1 MPQQTALSRV
11 DGAKAPGAA
20 TVLIRVPA
28 DRDYLVLIR
37 SAAAHL
43 GARVGCSVSEITDL
57 RLAVDEA
64 CTLLLAHRQPLDAPW
79 GEELECRIIV
89 LDDALAVTVAAPAGD
104 MPEPEPDSFG
114 WTILS
119 ALVDTLSWG
128 VEDGVAHVELIKRR
142 AAGRS

>member
-11 DGAKAPGAA
+11 DGAAAPGAA
-20 TVLIRVPA
+20 TVLIKVPA

-64 CTLLLAHRQPLDAPW
+64 CTLLLAHRAPLDVPW
-79 GEELECRIIV
+79 GEELECRIVV
-89 LDDALAVTVAAPAGD
+89 LSDALAVTVAAPAGD
-104 MPEPEPDSFG
+104 MPAPEPDSFG

-128 VEDGVAHVELIKRR
+128 VEDGVAHVDLIKRR

>member
-1 MPQQTALSRV
+1 MPQQTALSRI
-11 DGAKAPGAA
+11 DGATAPGAA
-20 TVLIRVPA
+20 TVLIKVPA

-43 GARVGCSVSEITDL
+43 GARVGCTVSEITDL

-64 CTLLLAHRQPLDAPW
+64 CTLLLAHRPPLEAPW
-79 GEELECRIIV
+79 AAELECRIIV
-89 LDDALAVTVAAPAGD
+89 LADALAVTVAAPAEGL
-104 MPEPEPDSFG
+104 PSPEPDSFG

-119 ALVDTLSWG
+119 ALVDTLAWG

-142 AAGRS
+142 ADGGS